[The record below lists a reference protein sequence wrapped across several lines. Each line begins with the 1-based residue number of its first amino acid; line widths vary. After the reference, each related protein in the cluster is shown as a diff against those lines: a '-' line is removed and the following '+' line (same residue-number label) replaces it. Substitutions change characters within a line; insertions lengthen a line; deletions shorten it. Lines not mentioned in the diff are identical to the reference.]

1 MNLSNFIH
9 DIEKFD
15 PEVYDRLDS
24 RRAVFKGMAG
34 FGKKLAMA
42 AVPFAFGSVL
52 NKAYGQTN
60 NAQLVIDT
68 LNFAL
73 TLEFIEDEFYK
84 AGLAAMGGNLI
95 PAADKV
101 IFNQIGKHETA
112 HVNFL
117 TVVIRD
123 VLKGTPAAKP
133 RTDFTGSKN
142 GTRPALFPDVFTN
155 YGTFKAVAQAF
166 EDTGV
171 RAYKGQAGNLV
182 SNNVVL
188 DAALQIH
195 SVEAR
200 HAAEVR
206 RLNGKK
212 GWIEGNDGNG
222 PAPGKTD
229 AIYKGEEITTQAG
242 VNIAT
247 ISSSGV
253 TMNANS
259 ASAAFDEPLTK
270 DETLAIAANF
280 IF

>member
-1 MNLSNFIH
+1 MNLLNFIN

-24 RRAVFKGMAG
+24 RRAIFKGMAG
-34 FGKKLAMA
+34 FGKKLALT

-60 NAQLVIDT
+60 SAQLVIDT

-73 TLEFIEDEFYK
+73 TLEYLEDEFYK
-84 AGLAAMGGNLI
+84 AGLAASGLI
-95 PAADKV
+95 PAADRV

-123 VLKGTPAAKP
+123 VLSGTPVAKP
-133 RTDFTGSKN
+133 RVDYTGSKN
-142 GTRPALFPDVFTN
+142 GARAALFPDVFTN
-155 YGTFKAVAQAF
+155 YATFKAVAQAF

-200 HAAEVR
+200 
-206 RLNGKK
+206 
-212 GWIEGNDGNG
+212 
-222 PAPGKTD
+222 
-229 AIYKGEEITTQAG
+229 Q
-242 VNIAT
+242 
-247 ISSSGV
+247 
-253 TMNANS
+253 
-259 ASAAFDEPLTK
+259 
-270 DETLAIAANF
+270 
-280 IF
+280 